1 MNYKEALSKMQG
13 FVDTAAIIPKE
24 RIVTEYEE
32 SEKMEFHRV
41 DYKRKR
47 SNIKS
52 MRGSRWDD

>member
-1 MNYKEALSKMQG
+1 MQG
-13 FVDTAAIIPKE
+13 FVDTAAIVPKE
-24 RIVTEYEE
+24 RVVTEYEE